1 MYKRYEIPV
10 LIASIFVLIL
20 ILRFL
25 FYFSFKEGFYS
36 GQQIEIEHVLLESP
50 DKNSFQQYFYID
62 NLLVT
67 LPLFPE
73 YSYGDNLSLKGVV
86 GSYISKKND
95 EVTEKLILENPE
107 VKIEENNVL
116 AVLKSIR
123 QKVLLSYKSILPP
136 REASLISG
144 IVLGVDDDMSENFKD
159 ELKKTGMLHV
169 VVASGSNVVLIAG
182 ILFGLINS
190 LVKKK
195 AAIIFTILGI
205 FFYAILAGFDPPI
218 VRASI
223 MASFAFAA
231 TLFGR
236 QKIGLISLFFSGWF
250 MLMISPNLIQ
260 DIGFQLSFSASFGI
274 IMFQKIV
281 QSIFKLIPK
290 IIKEDFSTTLSAQIG
305 ALPFLLIAFGAVNLF
320 SIFINVI
327 LLWTVPIIMIF
338 GLVSAVLALISPLIS
353 QPIILLTYPFLALFS
368 EVVRFSSNIYLPLSL
383 NSIFAPIAVIYY
395 VLIIYILLKVKIK
408 K

>member
-36 GQQIEIEHVLLESP
+36 GQQVEIEHVLLESP

-107 VKIEENNVL
+107 VEIEENNVL

-195 AAIIFTILGI
+195 SAIIFTILST
-205 FFYAILAGFDPPI
+205 FLYALLAGFDPPI

-223 MASFAFAA
+223 MASFGLIALA
-231 TLFGR
+231 LGR
-236 QKIGLISLFFSGWF
+236 QKIALISLLFSGWL
-250 MLMISPNLIQ
+250 MLIISPNLIY
-260 DIGFQLSFSASFGI
+260 DIGFQLSFSASLGI
-274 IMFQKIV
+274 IMFQKII
-281 QSIFKLIPK
+281 QTMFK
-290 IIKEDFSTTLSAQIG
+290 IIPRIVKEDFSTTLSAQIG
-305 ALPFLLIAFGAVNLF
+305 ATPFLLIAFGEINLF
-320 SIFINVI
+320 SIFVNVI
-327 LLWTVPIIMIF
+327 LLWTVPVIMTF
-338 GLVSAVLALISPLIS
+338 GLVAGILGLISPLIS
-353 QPIILLTYPFLALFS
+353 QPIILLVYPFLALFS
-368 EVVRFSSNIYLPLSL
+368 EVVHFSSNIYLPLSL

-395 VLIIYILLKVKIK
+395 ILVVYILLKIK
-408 K
+408 AKK